1 MDLFWIRGMENINFN
16 RPNIFLPVGLPGCGK
31 STLLE
36 WLALK
41 HTKIIDLFGSRDN
54 EGLGWCRSPLKD
66 DILFVT
72 GDSVELNGKWDT
84 RKISKLTYADIKK
97 YKVIL
102 SVHAF
107 FTNYNEEFW
116 AMNEIIKR
124 LWARTHWVR
133 PWYVAIRE
141 AANFIYS
148 RIKIVKN
155 QAVAKADFI
164 YLMRELRHS
173 GFSIGVDT
181 VRWTSMDKEVRD
193 LANYT
198 FVKRVGVHG
207 LPDDIHWLYKFID
220 PDTLMD
226 LDPSCFVL
234 VSSRGPIALGW
245 LEDIPWHKKEKEDI
259 LGILDLEPQYGELP
273 DYLQPGY
280 SAAKVGATEHT
291 QILEAYQ
298 EIGNMHLVGVKVKR
312 SSGTVHTHIANHNRE
327 VRALGS
333 CSRCKRR
340 NHILQ
345 DQIID
350 LTRKVA
356 DT

>member
-1 MDLFWIRGMENINFN
+1 MDLFWIRGREHINFN
-16 RPNIFLPVGLPGCGK
+16 RPNIFFPVGLPGCGK

-41 HTKIIDLFGSRDN
+41 HTKVIDLFGSRDS
-54 EGLGWCRSPLKD
+54 EGLGWCRSSRKD

-72 GDSVELNGKWDT
+72 GDSVEINGKWDSIQ
-84 RKISKLTYADIKK
+84 ISKLTYADIKK
-97 YKVIL
+97 YRVIL

-107 FTNYNEEFW
+107 FSNYNEEFW
-116 AMNEIIKR
+116 AMNEIVKR
-124 LWARTHWVR
+124 LWRRTHWIK
-133 PWYVAIRE
+133 PWYVMIRE
-141 AANFIYS
+141 ASNLFYS

-155 QAVAKADFI
+155 QAVAKADSI

-173 GFSIGVDT
+173 GYAIGVDT

-198 FVKRVGVHG
+198 FIKRVGVHG

-220 PDTLMD
+220 PDSLMD

-234 VSSRGPIALGW
+234 VCSRGPIALGW
-245 LEDIPWHKKEKEDI
+245 FEEVPWHKQEKENI
-259 LGILDLEPQYGELP
+259 LKILDLEPQYGELP

-280 SAAKVGATEHT
+280 SAAHVGATEHT
-291 QILEAYQ
+291 KILEKYLEVQ
-298 EIGNMHLVGVKVKR
+298 NMGKVGELIKR
-312 SSGTVHTHIANHNRE
+312 SAGTVHNHIANHNRE

-340 NHILQ
+340 NHKLQ

-350 LTRKVA
+350 ITKR
-356 DT
+356 